1 MSGFAFSHQFS
12 KRWLATPTPVKHAI
26 IQELDDIV
34 TLLYPDTDLDEY
46 EFSVPNLHDK
56 VEELLAIEREQ
67 QEKLQAQARERE
79 LEEQRLEQERLEQH
93 RLEQERL
100 EQHRLEQER
109 LEIERLETERL
120 EKERLEQQR
129 LEAERLKQERREAE
143 HLEQQ
148 RPEQIQ
154 LTQENEKERQAQEA
168 RLQRERQA
176 QDDAAIALLEQERAI
191 AKQAHLAKQA
201 NPAKLATQL
210 STGSI
215 EGANHEPDEQTQST
229 DTATS
234 DVTIERHRSE
244 MLYAIDHTD
253 TADNMAESFAED
265 PTAAV
270 RTQETRV
277 TDPLVDIA
285 NPSIATTPA
294 IEQIKQDIVK
304 QLQGYIDNYLLE
316 SMTLM
321 NEDLNQW
328 LKTEVEKQL
337 TVRLSQSHQS
347 H

>member
-56 VEELLAIEREQ
+56 VEELLAIERDH

-79 LEEQRLEQERLEQH
+79 LEEQRLEQERLEQ
-93 RLEQERL
+93 
-100 EQHRLEQER
+100 
-109 LEIERLETERL
+109 
-120 EKERLEQQR
+120 
-129 LEAERLKQERREAE
+129 
-143 HLEQQ
+143 
-148 RPEQIQ
+148 
-154 LTQENEKERQAQEA
+154 
-168 RLQRERQA
+168 
-176 QDDAAIALLEQERAI
+176 
-191 AKQAHLAKQA
+191 QA
-201 NPAKLATQL
+201 NPAQPATQL

-215 EGANHEPDEQTQST
+215 EGANHELDEQAQST

-244 MLYAIDHTD
+244 MVYAIDHTD
-253 TADNMAESFAED
+253 TADNTDNFAEPLAD
-265 PTAAV
+265 DTTAAV
-270 RTQETRV
+270 MTQETSV
-277 TDPLVDIA
+277 TDPFADID

>member
-46 EFSVPNLHDK
+46 QFSVPNLHDK
-56 VEELLAIEREQ
+56 VEELLAIERDH
-67 QEKLQAQARERE
+67 QEKLQAQLRERE
-79 LEEQRLEQERLEQH
+79 LEEQRLEQERLEKH

-100 EQHRLEQER
+100 ENK
-109 LEIERLETERL
+109 RLETERL

-129 LEAERLKQERREAE
+129 LEQQ
-143 HLEQQ
+143 HL
-148 RPEQIQ
+148 EQIQ
-154 LTQENEKERQAQEA
+154 LTQENEKERQAQAE

-201 NPAKLATQL
+201 NPPQPAKQL

-215 EGANHEPDEQTQST
+215 EGANHQLDEQAQST

-244 MLYAIDHTD
+244 MVYAIDHTD
-253 TADNMAESFAED
+253 TADNFAEPLADD

-270 RTQETRV
+270 MTHETSV
-277 TDPLVDIA
+277 TDPLADID

-337 TVRLSQSHQS
+337 TVRLSQSH
-347 H
+347 

>member
-34 TLLYPDTDLDEY
+34 TLLYPDTDLDGY

-56 VEELLAIEREQ
+56 VEELLAIERDH
-67 QEKLQAQARERE
+67 QEKLQAQLRERE
-79 LEEQRLEQERLEQH
+79 LEEQRLEQERLEQ
-93 RLEQERL
+93 
-100 EQHRLEQER
+100 
-109 LEIERLETERL
+109 ERLETERL

-129 LEAERLKQERREAE
+129 LEQQR
-143 HLEQQ
+143 LEQA
-148 RPEQIQ
+148 Q
-154 LTQENEKERQAQEA
+154 LTQENEQERQAQEE

-176 QDDAAIALLEQERAI
+176 QDDAAIAVLEQERAI
-191 AKQAHLAKQA
+191 AKQAHLAKQS
-201 NPAKLATQL
+201 NPPQPATQL

-215 EGANHEPDEQTQST
+215 EGANHQLDEQAQST

-244 MLYAIDHTD
+244 MVYAIDYTD
-253 TADNMAESFAED
+253 TADNTDNFAEAEPLADD

-270 RTQETRV
+270 MTHETSV
-277 TDPLVDIA
+277 TDPLADID

-337 TVRLSQSHQS
+337 TVRLSQNH
-347 H
+347 

>member
-34 TLLYPDTDLDEY
+34 TLLYPDTDLDGY
-46 EFSVPNLHDK
+46 QFSVPNLHDK
-56 VEELLAIEREQ
+56 VEELLAIERDH

-79 LEEQRLEQERLEQH
+79 LEEQRLEQERLAQH

-100 EQHRLEQER
+100 ENK
-109 LEIERLETERL
+109 RLETERL

-129 LEAERLKQERREAE
+129 LEQQR
-143 HLEQQ
+143 LEQA
-148 RPEQIQ
+148 Q
-154 LTQENEKERQAQEA
+154 LTQENEKERQAQEE

-201 NPAKLATQL
+201 NPAQPATQL

-215 EGANHEPDEQTQST
+215 EGANHELDEQAQST
-229 DTATS
+229 DAATS

-244 MLYAIDHTD
+244 MVYAIDHTD
-253 TADNMAESFAED
+253 NTDNFAEAEPLADD

-270 RTQETRV
+270 MTHETRV
-277 TDPLVDIA
+277 TEPLADID

>member
-46 EFSVPNLHDK
+46 QFSVPNLHDK
-56 VEELLAIEREQ
+56 VEELLAIERDH

-100 EQHRLEQER
+100 ETER
-109 LEIERLETERL
+109 LEIERL

-129 LEAERLKQERREAE
+129 LEQQR
-143 HLEQQ
+143 LEQA
-148 RPEQIQ
+148 Q
-154 LTQENEKERQAQEA
+154 LTQENEKERQAQEE

-176 QDDAAIALLEQERAI
+176 QDDAAIAVLEQERAI
-191 AKQAHLAKQA
+191 AKQAHMAKQA
-201 NPAKLATQL
+201 NPPQPTTQL

-215 EGANHEPDEQTQST
+215 EVANHELDEQAQST

-234 DVTIERHRSE
+234 EVTIERHRSE
-244 MLYAIDHTD
+244 MVYAIDHTD
-253 TADNMAESFAED
+253 TADNTDNFAEAEPLADD
-265 PTAAV
+265 PKAAV
-270 RTQETRV
+270 MTQETHV
-277 TDPLVDIA
+277 TDPLADTD
-285 NPSIATTPA
+285 NPSNATTPA

>member
-56 VEELLAIEREQ
+56 VEELLAIERDH
-67 QEKLQAQARERE
+67 QEKLQAQLRERE
-79 LEEQRLEQERLEQH
+79 LEEQRLEQERLEKH

-100 EQHRLEQER
+100 ENK
-109 LEIERLETERL
+109 RLETERL

-129 LEAERLKQERREAE
+129 LE
-143 HLEQQ
+143 QQ
-148 RPEQIQ
+148 PLEQIQ
-154 LTQENEKERQAQEA
+154 LTQENEKERQAQEE

-201 NPAKLATQL
+201 NPPQPAKQL

-215 EGANHEPDEQTQST
+215 EGANHQLDEQAQST

-244 MLYAIDHTD
+244 MVYAIDHTD
-253 TADNMAESFAED
+253 TADNTDNIAEPLADD
-265 PTAAV
+265 PTVAV
-270 RTQETRV
+270 MTHETSV
-277 TDPLVDIA
+277 TDPLADID

-337 TVRLSQSHQS
+337 TVRLSQSH
-347 H
+347 

>member
-46 EFSVPNLHDK
+46 QFSVPNLHDK
-56 VEELLAIEREQ
+56 VEELLAIERDH
-67 QEKLQAQARERE
+67 QEKLQAQLRERE
-79 LEEQRLEQERLEQH
+79 LEEQRLEQERLEKH

-100 EQHRLEQER
+100 ENK
-109 LEIERLETERL
+109 RLETERL

-129 LEAERLKQERREAE
+129 LEQQ
-143 HLEQQ
+143 HL
-148 RPEQIQ
+148 EQIQ
-154 LTQENEKERQAQEA
+154 LTQENEKERQAQEE

-201 NPAKLATQL
+201 NPPQPAKQL

-215 EGANHEPDEQTQST
+215 EGANHQLDEQAQST

-244 MLYAIDHTD
+244 MVYAIDHTE
-253 TADNMAESFAED
+253 TADNTDNFAEPLADD
-265 PTAAV
+265 PTAALM
-270 RTQETRV
+270 THETRV

-337 TVRLSQSHQS
+337 AVRLSQSH
-347 H
+347 

>member
-34 TLLYPDTDLDEY
+34 TLLYPDTDLDGY

-56 VEELLAIEREQ
+56 VEELLAIERDH

-100 EQHRLEQER
+100 ETEH
-109 LEIERLETERL
+109 LEIERL

-129 LEAERLKQERREAE
+129 LEQQR
-143 HLEQQ
+143 LEQA
-148 RPEQIQ
+148 Q
-154 LTQENEKERQAQEA
+154 LTQENEKERQAQEE

-191 AKQAHLAKQA
+191 AKQAHMAKQA
-201 NPAKLATQL
+201 NPPQPATQL

-215 EGANHEPDEQTQST
+215 EVATYELDEQAQST

-244 MLYAIDHTD
+244 MVYAIDHTD
-253 TADNMAESFAED
+253 TADNTDNTDNFAEPLADD

-270 RTQETRV
+270 MTHETSV

-337 TVRLSQSHQS
+337 TVRLSQSH
-347 H
+347 

>member
-34 TLLYPDTDLDEY
+34 TLLYPDTDLDGY

-56 VEELLAIEREQ
+56 VEELLAIERDH
-67 QEKLQAQARERE
+67 QEKLQAQLRERE
-79 LEEQRLEQERLEQH
+79 LEEQRLEQERLEKH

-100 EQHRLEQER
+100 ENK
-109 LEIERLETERL
+109 RLETERL

-129 LEAERLKQERREAE
+129 LEQQ
-143 HLEQQ
+143 HL
-148 RPEQIQ
+148 EQIQ
-154 LTQENEKERQAQEA
+154 LTQENEKERQAQEE

-201 NPAKLATQL
+201 NPPQPAKQL

-215 EGANHEPDEQTQST
+215 EGANHQLDEQAQST

-244 MLYAIDHTD
+244 MVYAIDHTD
-253 TADNMAESFAED
+253 TADNTDNIAEPLADD
-265 PTAAV
+265 PTVAV
-270 RTQETRV
+270 MTHETRV
-277 TDPLVDIA
+277 THPLADID

-337 TVRLSQSHQS
+337 TVRLSQSH
-347 H
+347 

>member
-56 VEELLAIEREQ
+56 VEELLAIERDH

-79 LEEQRLEQERLEQH
+79 LEEQRLEQERLAQH

-100 EQHRLEQER
+100 ENK
-109 LEIERLETERL
+109 RLETERL

-129 LEAERLKQERREAE
+129 LEQQR
-143 HLEQQ
+143 LEQA
-148 RPEQIQ
+148 Q
-154 LTQENEKERQAQEA
+154 LTQENEKERQAQEE

-176 QDDAAIALLEQERAI
+176 QDEAAIALLEQERAI

-201 NPAKLATQL
+201 NPAKPAKQL

-215 EGANHEPDEQTQST
+215 EVATHELDEQAQST

-244 MLYAIDHTD
+244 MVYAIDHTD
-253 TADNMAESFAED
+253 NTDNFAEAEPLADD

-270 RTQETRV
+270 MTHETSV
-277 TDPLVDIA
+277 TDPLADID
-285 NPSIATTPA
+285 NLSIATTPT

>member
-34 TLLYPDTDLDEY
+34 TLLYPDTDLDGY
-46 EFSVPNLHDK
+46 QFSVPNLHDK
-56 VEELLAIEREQ
+56 VEELLAIERDH

-79 LEEQRLEQERLEQH
+79 LEQQRLEQERLAQH

-100 EQHRLEQER
+100 ENK
-109 LEIERLETERL
+109 RLETERL
-120 EKERLEQQR
+120 EKERLEQ
-129 LEAERLKQERREAE
+129 
-143 HLEQQ
+143 
-148 RPEQIQ
+148 IQ
-154 LTQENEKERQAQEA
+154 LTQENEQERQAQEE

-201 NPAKLATQL
+201 TPPQPATQL
-210 STGSI
+210 STRSI
-215 EGANHEPDEQTQST
+215 EGANHELDEQAQST

-244 MLYAIDHTD
+244 MVYAIDHTD
-253 TADNMAESFAED
+253 TADNTDNTDNFAEAEPLADD
-265 PTAAV
+265 PTAALM
-270 RTQETRV
+270 THETRV
-277 TDPLVDIA
+277 TDPLADIA

-337 TVRLSQSHQS
+337 TVRLSQSH
-347 H
+347 

>member
-46 EFSVPNLHDK
+46 QFSVPNLHDK
-56 VEELLAIEREQ
+56 VEELLAIERDH
-67 QEKLQAQARERE
+67 QEKLQAQLRERE
-79 LEEQRLEQERLEQH
+79 LEEQRLEQERLEKH

-100 EQHRLEQER
+100 ENK
-109 LEIERLETERL
+109 RLETERL

-129 LEAERLKQERREAE
+129 LE
-143 HLEQQ
+143 QQ
-148 RPEQIQ
+148 PLEQIQ
-154 LTQENEKERQAQEA
+154 LTQENEQERQAQEE

-191 AKQAHLAKQA
+191 AKQAHLAKQS
-201 NPAKLATQL
+201 NPPQPATQL

-215 EGANHEPDEQTQST
+215 EGANHQLDEQAQST

-244 MLYAIDHTD
+244 MVYAIDHTD
-253 TADNMAESFAED
+253 TADNFAEPLADD
-265 PTAAV
+265 PTVAV
-270 RTQETRV
+270 MTHETSV
-277 TDPLVDIA
+277 TDPLADID

-328 LKTEVEKQL
+328 LKTEVKKQL
-337 TVRLSQSHQS
+337 TVRLSQSH
-347 H
+347 

>member
-46 EFSVPNLHDK
+46 QFSVPNLHDK
-56 VEELLAIEREQ
+56 VEELLAIERDH

-79 LEEQRLEQERLEQH
+79 LEEQRLEQERLEKH

-100 EQHRLEQER
+100 ENK
-109 LEIERLETERL
+109 RLETERL

-129 LEAERLKQERREAE
+129 LEQQR
-143 HLEQQ
+143 LEQA
-148 RPEQIQ
+148 Q
-154 LTQENEKERQAQEA
+154 LTQENEQERQAQEE

-191 AKQAHLAKQA
+191 AKQAHLAKQS
-201 NPAKLATQL
+201 NPPQPATQL

-215 EGANHEPDEQTQST
+215 EGANHQLDEQAQST

-244 MLYAIDHTD
+244 MVYAIDHTD
-253 TADNMAESFAED
+253 TADNTDNFAEAEPLAND

-270 RTQETRV
+270 MTQETSV
-277 TDPLVDIA
+277 TDPLADI
-285 NPSIATTPA
+285 NNLSIATTPA

-337 TVRLSQSHQS
+337 AVRLSQSH
-347 H
+347 

>member
-34 TLLYPDTDLDEY
+34 TLLYPDTDLDGY
-46 EFSVPNLHDK
+46 QFSVPNLHDK
-56 VEELLAIEREQ
+56 VEELLAIERDH

-79 LEEQRLEQERLEQH
+79 LEEQRLEQERLEQ
-93 RLEQERL
+93 
-100 EQHRLEQER
+100 
-109 LEIERLETERL
+109 
-120 EKERLEQQR
+120 QR
-129 LEAERLKQERREAE
+129 LEAERLKQERHEAE

-148 RPEQIQ
+148 RLEQIR
-154 LTQENEKERQAQEA
+154 LTQENEKERQAQAE

-201 NPAKLATQL
+201 NPPQPATQL

-215 EGANHEPDEQTQST
+215 EGANHELDEQAQTT

-234 DVTIERHRSE
+234 DITIERHRSE
-244 MLYAIDHTD
+244 MVYAINHTD
-253 TADNMAESFAED
+253 TADNIAEPLADD

-270 RTQETRV
+270 MTHETSV
-277 TDPLVDIA
+277 TDPLPDI
-285 NPSIATTPA
+285 NNLSITTTPA

-337 TVRLSQSHQS
+337 TVRLSQSH
-347 H
+347 

>member
-34 TLLYPDTDLDEY
+34 TLLYPATDLDEY

-56 VEELLAIEREQ
+56 VEELLAIERDH
-67 QEKLQAQARERE
+67 QEKLQAQLRERE

-100 EQHRLEQER
+100 ENK
-109 LEIERLETERL
+109 RLETERL
-120 EKERLEQQR
+120 EKERLEQ
-129 LEAERLKQERREAE
+129 
-143 HLEQQ
+143 
-148 RPEQIQ
+148 IQ
-154 LTQENEKERQAQEA
+154 LTQENEQERQAQEA

-215 EGANHEPDEQTQST
+215 EGANHQLDEQAQSK

-244 MLYAIDHTD
+244 MVYAIDHTD
-253 TADNMAESFAED
+253 TADNTDKIAEPLADD
-265 PTAAV
+265 PTAALM
-270 RTQETRV
+270 THETRV

>member
-34 TLLYPDTDLDEY
+34 TLLHPDTDLDGY
-46 EFSVPNLHDK
+46 QFSVPNLHDK
-56 VEELLAIEREQ
+56 VEELLAIERDH

-79 LEEQRLEQERLEQH
+79 LEEQRLEQERLAQQ

-100 EQHRLEQER
+100 ENKR
-109 LEIERLETERL
+109 LEIERL

-129 LEAERLKQERREAE
+129 LE
-143 HLEQQ
+143 QQ
-148 RPEQIQ
+148 RLEQIQ
-154 LTQENEKERQAQEA
+154 LTQENEKERQAQ
-168 RLQRERQA
+168 
-176 QDDAAIALLEQERAI
+176 DDAAIAVLEQERAI
-191 AKQAHLAKQA
+191 AKQAHMAKQS
-201 NPAKLATQL
+201 NPPQPTMQL

-215 EGANHEPDEQTQST
+215 EVANHQLDEQAQST
-229 DTATS
+229 DAATS

-244 MLYAIDHTD
+244 MVYAIDHTD
-253 TADNMAESFAED
+253 TADNTDNFAEPLADD

-270 RTQETRV
+270 MTHETRV
-277 TDPLVDIA
+277 TDPLADTD

-321 NEDLNQW
+321 NEDLTQW

>member
-46 EFSVPNLHDK
+46 QFSVPNLHDK
-56 VEELLAIEREQ
+56 VEELLAIERDH
-67 QEKLQAQARERE
+67 QEKLQAQAHERE
-79 LEEQRLEQERLEQH
+79 LEEQRLEQERLAQQ
-93 RLEQERL
+93 RLEQ
-100 EQHRLEQER
+100 
-109 LEIERLETERL
+109 ERLETERL

-129 LEAERLKQERREAE
+129 LEQQ
-143 HLEQQ
+143 HL
-148 RPEQIQ
+148 EQIQ
-154 LTQENEKERQAQEA
+154 LTQENEKERQAQEE

-191 AKQAHLAKQA
+191 AKQAHLAKQS
-201 NPAKLATQL
+201 NPPQPATQL

-215 EGANHEPDEQTQST
+215 EGANHELDEQVQST

-244 MLYAIDHTD
+244 MVYAIDHTD
-253 TADNMAESFAED
+253 TADNFAEPLADD

-270 RTQETRV
+270 LTHETSV
-277 TDPLVDIA
+277 TDPLADID

-337 TVRLSQSHQS
+337 TVRLSKSH
-347 H
+347 

>member
-34 TLLYPDTDLDEY
+34 TLLYPATDLDEY

-56 VEELLAIEREQ
+56 VEELLAIERDH
-67 QEKLQAQARERE
+67 QEKLQAQLRERE
-79 LEEQRLEQERLEQH
+79 LEEQRLEQERLEKH

-100 EQHRLEQER
+100 ENK
-109 LEIERLETERL
+109 RLETERL

-129 LEAERLKQERREAE
+129 LEQQ
-143 HLEQQ
+143 HL
-148 RPEQIQ
+148 EQIQ
-154 LTQENEKERQAQEA
+154 LTQENEKERQAQEE

-201 NPAKLATQL
+201 NPPQPAKQL

-215 EGANHEPDEQTQST
+215 EGANHQLDEQAQST

-244 MLYAIDHTD
+244 MVYAIDHTD
-253 TADNMAESFAED
+253 TADNTDNIAEPLADD
-265 PTAAV
+265 PTVAV
-270 RTQETRV
+270 MTHETSV
-277 TDPLVDIA
+277 THPLADID

-337 TVRLSQSHQS
+337 TVRLSQSH
-347 H
+347 

>member
-46 EFSVPNLHDK
+46 QFSVPNLHDK
-56 VEELLAIEREQ
+56 VEELLAIERDH
-67 QEKLQAQARERE
+67 QEKLQAQLRERE
-79 LEEQRLEQERLEQH
+79 LEEQRLEQERLEKH

-100 EQHRLEQER
+100 ENK
-109 LEIERLETERL
+109 RLETERL

-129 LEAERLKQERREAE
+129 LE
-143 HLEQQ
+143 QQ
-148 RPEQIQ
+148 PLEQIQ
-154 LTQENEKERQAQEA
+154 LTQENEQERQAQEE

-191 AKQAHLAKQA
+191 AKQAHLAKQS
-201 NPAKLATQL
+201 NPPQPATQL

-215 EGANHEPDEQTQST
+215 EGANHQLDEQAQST

-244 MLYAIDHTD
+244 MVYAIDHTD
-253 TADNMAESFAED
+253 TADNTDNFAEAEPLADD

-270 RTQETRV
+270 MAQETRV
-277 TDPLVDIA
+277 TDPLADTD

-337 TVRLSQSHQS
+337 TVRLSQSH
-347 H
+347 

>member
-56 VEELLAIEREQ
+56 VEELLAIERDH

-79 LEEQRLEQERLEQH
+79 LEEQRLEQERFEQH
-93 RLEQERL
+93 RLK
-100 EQHRLEQER
+100 QER

-120 EKERLEQQR
+120 EKERLEK
-129 LEAERLKQERREAE
+129 A
-143 HLEQQ
+143 
-148 RPEQIQ
+148 Q
-154 LTQENEKERQAQEA
+154 LTQENEKDRQAQEE

-191 AKQAHLAKQA
+191 AKQAHLAKQS
-201 NPAKLATQL
+201 NPAQPATQL

-215 EGANHEPDEQTQST
+215 EVATHKLDEQAQST

-244 MLYAIDHTD
+244 MVYAIDHTD
-253 TADNMAESFAED
+253 TADNFAEPLADD

-270 RTQETRV
+270 MTHETRV
-277 TDPLVDIA
+277 TDPLVDID

>member
-12 KRWLATPTPVKHAI
+12 KRWLATPSPVKHAI

-56 VEELLAIEREQ
+56 VEELLAIERDH

-100 EQHRLEQER
+100 E
-109 LEIERLETERL
+109 IERL
-120 EKERLEQQR
+120 EKERLEKER
-129 LEAERLKQERREAE
+129 LEKA
-143 HLEQQ
+143 
-148 RPEQIQ
+148 Q
-154 LTQENEKERQAQEA
+154 LTQENEKERQAQEE
-168 RLQRERQA
+168 RLQRERQS
-176 QDDAAIALLEQERAI
+176 QDDAAIAALEQERAI

-201 NPAKLATQL
+201 NHPQPATQL

-215 EGANHEPDEQTQST
+215 EVANHQLDEQAQST

-244 MLYAIDHTD
+244 MVYAIDHTD
-253 TADNMAESFAED
+253 TADNTDTFAEPLADD
-265 PTAAV
+265 PTATV
-270 RTQETRV
+270 MTHETRV

-337 TVRLSQSHQS
+337 TVRLSQSH
-347 H
+347 

>member
-34 TLLYPDTDLDEY
+34 TLLYPDTDLNGY
-46 EFSVPNLHDK
+46 QFSVPNLHDK
-56 VEELLAIEREQ
+56 VEELLAIERDN
-67 QEKLQAQARERE
+67 QEKLQAQLRERE

-100 EQHRLEQER
+100 ETER
-109 LEIERLETERL
+109 LEIERL

-148 RPEQIQ
+148 RLEQAQ
-154 LTQENEKERQAQEA
+154 LTQENEQERQAQEE

-201 NPAKLATQL
+201 NPLQPATQL

-215 EGANHEPDEQTQST
+215 EVANHELDEQAQTT

-244 MLYAIDHTD
+244 MVYAIDHTD
-253 TADNMAESFAED
+253 NIAEPLADD

-270 RTQETRV
+270 MTRETSV
-277 TDPLVDIA
+277 TEPLADID

-337 TVRLSQSHQS
+337 AVRLSQSH
-347 H
+347 

>member
-26 IQELDDIV
+26 IQELDDII
-34 TLLYPDTDLDEY
+34 TLLSPDTDLDDY
-46 EFSVPNLHDK
+46 QFSVPNLHDK
-56 VEELLAIEREQ
+56 VEELLAIEREH

-79 LEEQRLEQERLEQH
+79 LEQQRLEQERLEKH
-93 RLEQERL
+93 M
-100 EQHRLEQER
+100 LEQER

-120 EKERLEQQR
+120 EKERLEQ
-129 LEAERLKQERREAE
+129 
-143 HLEQQ
+143 
-148 RPEQIQ
+148 IQ
-154 LTQENEKERQAQEA
+154 LAQENEKERQAQEE

-201 NPAKLATQL
+201 NPAQPATQL

-215 EGANHEPDEQTQST
+215 EGANHELDEQAQST

-244 MLYAIDHTD
+244 MVYAIDHTD
-253 TADNMAESFAED
+253 TADNTDNIAEPLADD

-270 RTQETRV
+270 MTHETSV
-277 TDPLVDIA
+277 TDPLADID

-337 TVRLSQSHQS
+337 TVRLSQSH
-347 H
+347 

>member
-34 TLLYPDTDLDEY
+34 TLLHPDTDLDGY
-46 EFSVPNLHDK
+46 QFSVPNLHDK
-56 VEELLAIEREQ
+56 VEELLAIERDH

-79 LEEQRLEQERLEQH
+79 LEEQRLEQERLA
-93 RLEQERL
+93 
-100 EQHRLEQER
+100 QHRLEQER
-109 LEIERLETERL
+109 LEIERLEKERL

-129 LEAERLKQERREAE
+129 LEQQ
-143 HLEQQ
+143 HL
-148 RPEQIQ
+148 EQIQ
-154 LTQENEKERQAQEA
+154 LTQENEKERQAQEE

-191 AKQAHLAKQA
+191 AKQAHLEKQA
-201 NPAKLATQL
+201 NPPQPVTQL

-215 EGANHEPDEQTQST
+215 EGANHQLDEQAQST

-244 MLYAIDHTD
+244 MVYAIDHTD
-253 TADNMAESFAED
+253 TADNTDNFAEAEPLADD

-270 RTQETRV
+270 MAQETRV
-277 TDPLVDIA
+277 TDPLADTD

-316 SMTLM
+316 SITLM

>member
-34 TLLYPDTDLDEY
+34 TLLYPDTVLDGY

-56 VEELLAIEREQ
+56 VEELLAIERDH

-79 LEEQRLEQERLEQH
+79 LEEQRLEQERLEKH

-100 EQHRLEQER
+100 ENK
-109 LEIERLETERL
+109 RLETERL

-129 LEAERLKQERREAE
+129 LEQQR
-143 HLEQQ
+143 LEQA
-148 RPEQIQ
+148 Q
-154 LTQENEKERQAQEA
+154 LTQENEKERQAQEE

-201 NPAKLATQL
+201 NPPQPAKQL

-215 EGANHEPDEQTQST
+215 EGANHQLDEQAQST

-244 MLYAIDHTD
+244 MVYAIDHTD
-253 TADNMAESFAED
+253 TADNTDNFAEPLADD

-270 RTQETRV
+270 LTHETSV
-277 TDPLVDIA
+277 TDPLADID

-337 TVRLSQSHQS
+337 TVRLSQSH
-347 H
+347 

>member
-46 EFSVPNLHDK
+46 QFSVPNLHDK
-56 VEELLAIEREQ
+56 VEELLAIERDH

-79 LEEQRLEQERLEQH
+79 LEEQRLEQERLAQH

-100 EQHRLEQER
+100 ETER
-109 LEIERLETERL
+109 LEIERL

-129 LEAERLKQERREAE
+129 LE
-143 HLEQQ
+143 QQ
-148 RPEQIQ
+148 RLEQIQ
-154 LTQENEKERQAQEA
+154 LTQENEKERQAQEE

-191 AKQAHLAKQA
+191 AKQAHMAKKA
-201 NPAKLATQL
+201 NPPQPAKQL

-215 EGANHEPDEQTQST
+215 EVVTHELDEQAQPT
-229 DTATS
+229 DAATS

-244 MLYAIDHTD
+244 MVYAIDHTD
-253 TADNMAESFAED
+253 TADNTDNFADPLADD

-270 RTQETRV
+270 LTQETSV
-277 TDPLVDIA
+277 TDPLADTD
-285 NPSIATTPA
+285 NPSNATTPA

>member
-34 TLLYPDTDLDEY
+34 TLLYPATDLDEY

-56 VEELLAIEREQ
+56 VEELLAIERDH
-67 QEKLQAQARERE
+67 QEKLQAQLRERE

-100 EQHRLEQER
+100 ENK
-109 LEIERLETERL
+109 RLETERL
-120 EKERLEQQR
+120 EKERLEQ
-129 LEAERLKQERREAE
+129 
-143 HLEQQ
+143 
-148 RPEQIQ
+148 IQ
-154 LTQENEKERQAQEA
+154 LTQENEQERQAQEA

-215 EGANHEPDEQTQST
+215 EGANHQLDEQAQSK

-244 MLYAIDHTD
+244 MVYAIDHTD
-253 TADNMAESFAED
+253 TADNTDKIAEPLADD
-265 PTAAV
+265 PTAALM
-270 RTQETRV
+270 THETRV

-304 QLQGYIDNYLLE
+304 QLQGCIDNYLLE

-337 TVRLSQSHQS
+337 TVRLSQSH
-347 H
+347 

>member
-46 EFSVPNLHDK
+46 QFSVPNLHDK
-56 VEELLAIEREQ
+56 VEELLAIERDH

-79 LEEQRLEQERLEQH
+79 LEEQRLEQERLAQH

-100 EQHRLEQER
+100 ENK
-109 LEIERLETERL
+109 RLETERL

-129 LEAERLKQERREAE
+129 LE
-143 HLEQQ
+143 QQ
-148 RPEQIQ
+148 RLEQIQ
-154 LTQENEKERQAQEA
+154 LTQENEKERQAQEE

-201 NPAKLATQL
+201 NPAKPAKQL

-215 EGANHEPDEQTQST
+215 EVATHELDEQAQST

-244 MLYAIDHTD
+244 MVYAIDHTD
-253 TADNMAESFAED
+253 TADNTDNFAEPLAD
-265 PTAAV
+265 DTTAAV
-270 RTQETRV
+270 MTHETSV
-277 TDPLVDIA
+277 TDPLADID
-285 NPSIATTPA
+285 NLSIATTPA

>member
-46 EFSVPNLHDK
+46 QFSVPNLHDK
-56 VEELLAIEREQ
+56 VEELLAIERDH

-100 EQHRLEQER
+100 E
-109 LEIERLETERL
+109 IERL

-143 HLEQQ
+143 QLEQQ
-148 RPEQIQ
+148 RLEQIQ
-154 LTQENEKERQAQEA
+154 LTQENEQERQAQEA

-176 QDDAAIALLEQERAI
+176 QDDAAIAALEQERAI
-191 AKQAHLAKQA
+191 AKQAHLAKQS
-201 NPAKLATQL
+201 NPPQPATQL

-215 EGANHEPDEQTQST
+215 EGANHQLDEQAQST

-244 MLYAIDHTD
+244 MVYAIDHTD
-253 TADNMAESFAED
+253 TADNTDKIAEPLADD

-270 RTQETRV
+270 MTHETSV
-277 TDPLVDIA
+277 TDPLADIA

-337 TVRLSQSHQS
+337 TVRLSQSH
-347 H
+347 

>member
-56 VEELLAIEREQ
+56 VEELLAIERDH

-79 LEEQRLEQERLEQH
+79 LEQQRLEQERLEQH

-100 EQHRLEQER
+100 ENK
-109 LEIERLETERL
+109 RLETERL

-129 LEAERLKQERREAE
+129 LE
-143 HLEQQ
+143 QQ
-148 RPEQIQ
+148 RLEQIQ
-154 LTQENEKERQAQEA
+154 LTQENEKERQAQKE

-201 NPAKLATQL
+201 NPAQPATQL

-215 EGANHEPDEQTQST
+215 EGANHQLDEQAQST

-244 MLYAIDHTD
+244 MVYAIDHTD
-253 TADNMAESFAED
+253 TADNTDNFAEPFADD

-270 RTQETRV
+270 MTHETSV
-277 TDPLVDIA
+277 TDPLADID
-285 NPSIATTPA
+285 NPSTATTPA

-337 TVRLSQSHQS
+337 AVRLSQSH
-347 H
+347 

>member
-34 TLLYPDTDLDEY
+34 TLLYPDTDLDGY
-46 EFSVPNLHDK
+46 QFSVPNLHDK
-56 VEELLAIEREQ
+56 VEELLAIERDH

-100 EQHRLEQER
+100 ENK
-109 LEIERLETERL
+109 RLETERL

-129 LEAERLKQERREAE
+129 LE
-143 HLEQQ
+143 QQ
-148 RPEQIQ
+148 RLEQIQ
-154 LTQENEKERQAQEA
+154 LTQENEKERQAQKE

-191 AKQAHLAKQA
+191 AKQAHLAKQS
-201 NPAKLATQL
+201 NPAQPATQL

-215 EGANHEPDEQTQST
+215 EGANHQLDEQAQST

-244 MLYAIDHTD
+244 MVYAIDHTD
-253 TADNMAESFAED
+253 TADNTDNFAEAEPLADD

-270 RTQETRV
+270 VTHETRV
-277 TDPLVDIA
+277 TDPLADTD

-337 TVRLSQSHQS
+337 TVRLSQSH
-347 H
+347 

>member
-34 TLLYPDTDLDEY
+34 TLLYPATDLDEY

-56 VEELLAIEREQ
+56 VEELLAIERDH
-67 QEKLQAQARERE
+67 QEKLQAQAHERE
-79 LEEQRLEQERLEQH
+79 LEEQRLEQERLAQQ
-93 RLEQERL
+93 RLEQ
-100 EQHRLEQER
+100 
-109 LEIERLETERL
+109 ERLETERL

-129 LEAERLKQERREAE
+129 LEQQ
-143 HLEQQ
+143 HL
-148 RPEQIQ
+148 EQIQ
-154 LTQENEKERQAQEA
+154 LTQENEKERQAQEE

-191 AKQAHLAKQA
+191 AKQAHLAKQS
-201 NPAKLATQL
+201 NPPQQATQL

-215 EGANHEPDEQTQST
+215 EGANHELDEQVQST

-244 MLYAIDHTD
+244 MVYAIDHTD
-253 TADNMAESFAED
+253 TADNFAEPLADD

-270 RTQETRV
+270 LTHETSV
-277 TDPLVDIA
+277 TDPLADID

-337 TVRLSQSHQS
+337 TVRLSKSH
-347 H
+347 

>member
-56 VEELLAIEREQ
+56 VEELLAIERDH

-100 EQHRLEQER
+100 ENK
-109 LEIERLETERL
+109 RLETERL

-129 LEAERLKQERREAE
+129 LE
-143 HLEQQ
+143 QQ
-148 RPEQIQ
+148 RLEQIQ
-154 LTQENEKERQAQEA
+154 LTQENEKERQAQEE

-191 AKQAHLAKQA
+191 AKQAHLAKQS
-201 NPAKLATQL
+201 NPPQPATQL

-215 EGANHEPDEQTQST
+215 EGANHQLDEQAQST

-244 MLYAIDHTD
+244 MVYAIDHTD
-253 TADNMAESFAED
+253 TADNTDNFAEPLADD

-270 RTQETRV
+270 MTHETSV
-277 TDPLVDIA
+277 TDPLADID

>member
-1 MSGFAFSHQFS
+1 M
-12 KRWLATPTPVKHAI
+12 
-26 IQELDDIV
+26 
-34 TLLYPDTDLDEY
+34 
-46 EFSVPNLHDK
+46 
-56 VEELLAIEREQ
+56 
-67 QEKLQAQARERE
+67 
-79 LEEQRLEQERLEQH
+79 EQH

-100 EQHRLEQER
+100 ENKR
-109 LEIERLETERL
+109 LEIERL

-129 LEAERLKQERREAE
+129 LE
-143 HLEQQ
+143 QQ
-148 RPEQIQ
+148 PLEQIQ
-154 LTQENEKERQAQEA
+154 LTQENEKERQAQEE

-201 NPAKLATQL
+201 NPPQPAKQL

-215 EGANHEPDEQTQST
+215 EGANHQLDEQAQST

-244 MLYAIDHTD
+244 MVYAIDHTD
-253 TADNMAESFAED
+253 TADNTDNFAEPLADD
-265 PTAAV
+265 PTVAV
-270 RTQETRV
+270 MTHETSV
-277 TDPLVDIA
+277 TDPLADID

-337 TVRLSQSHQS
+337 TVRLSQSH
-347 H
+347 

>member
-56 VEELLAIEREQ
+56 VEELLAIERDH

-100 EQHRLEQER
+100 ENKR
-109 LEIERLETERL
+109 LEIERL

-129 LEAERLKQERREAE
+129 LE
-143 HLEQQ
+143 QQ
-148 RPEQIQ
+148 PLEQIQ
-154 LTQENEKERQAQEA
+154 LTQENEQERQAQEE

-176 QDDAAIALLEQERAI
+176 QDDAAIAALEQERAI
-191 AKQAHLAKQA
+191 AKQAHLAKQS
-201 NPAKLATQL
+201 NPAQPATQL

-215 EGANHEPDEQTQST
+215 EGANHQLDEQAQST
-229 DTATS
+229 DSATS
-234 DVTIERHRSE
+234 DITIERHRSE
-244 MLYAIDHTD
+244 MVYAIDHTD
-253 TADNMAESFAED
+253 TADNTDNFAEAEPLADD

-270 RTQETRV
+270 MTHETSV
-277 TDPLVDIA
+277 TDPLADID

-337 TVRLSQSHQS
+337 TVRLSQSH
-347 H
+347 

>member
-46 EFSVPNLHDK
+46 QFSVPNLHDK
-56 VEELLAIEREQ
+56 VEELLAIEREH

-79 LEEQRLEQERLEQH
+79 LEEQRLEQERLAQH
-93 RLEQERL
+93 RLEQEC
-100 EQHRLEQER
+100 
-109 LEIERLETERL
+109 L

-129 LEAERLKQERREAE
+129 LE
-143 HLEQQ
+143 
-148 RPEQIQ
+148 QIQ
-154 LTQENEKERQAQEA
+154 LTQENEQERQAQEE

-201 NPAKLATQL
+201 NPPQQATQL

-215 EGANHEPDEQTQST
+215 EVANHKLDEQAQST

-234 DVTIERHRSE
+234 DITIERHRSE
-244 MLYAIDHTD
+244 MVYAIDHTD
-253 TADNMAESFAED
+253 TADNIAEPLADD

-270 RTQETRV
+270 LTHETSV
-277 TDPLVDIA
+277 TDPLADID

-337 TVRLSQSHQS
+337 TVRLSQSH
-347 H
+347 

>member
-46 EFSVPNLHDK
+46 QFSVPNLHDK
-56 VEELLAIEREQ
+56 VEELLAIERDH
-67 QEKLQAQARERE
+67 QEKLQAQLRERE
-79 LEEQRLEQERLEQH
+79 LEEQRLEQERLEKH

-100 EQHRLEQER
+100 ENK
-109 LEIERLETERL
+109 RLETERL

-129 LEAERLKQERREAE
+129 LEQQ
-143 HLEQQ
+143 HL
-148 RPEQIQ
+148 EQIQ
-154 LTQENEKERQAQEA
+154 LTQENEKERQAQEE

-191 AKQAHLAKQA
+191 AKQAHLAKQS
-201 NPAKLATQL
+201 NPAQPATQL

-215 EGANHEPDEQTQST
+215 EGANHQLDEQAQST

-244 MLYAIDHTD
+244 MVYAIDHTD
-253 TADNMAESFAED
+253 TADNTDNFAEAEPLADD
-265 PTAAV
+265 PTAALM
-270 RTQETRV
+270 THETRV

-337 TVRLSQSHQS
+337 AVRLSQSH
-347 H
+347 

>member
-56 VEELLAIEREQ
+56 VEELLAIERDH

-100 EQHRLEQER
+100 ENK
-109 LEIERLETERL
+109 RLETERL

-129 LEAERLKQERREAE
+129 LEAERLKQERHEAE

-148 RPEQIQ
+148 RLEQAQ
-154 LTQENEKERQAQEA
+154 LTQENEQ
-168 RLQRERQA
+168 ERQA

-201 NPAKLATQL
+201 NPAKPAKQL

-215 EGANHEPDEQTQST
+215 EVATHELDEQAQST

-244 MLYAIDHTD
+244 MVYAIDHTD
-253 TADNMAESFAED
+253 NTDNFAEAEPLADD

-270 RTQETRV
+270 MTHETSV
-277 TDPLVDIA
+277 TDPLADID
-285 NPSIATTPA
+285 NLSIATTPT

>member
-34 TLLYPDTDLDEY
+34 TLLYPDTDLDQY

-56 VEELLAIEREQ
+56 VEELLAIERDH

-79 LEEQRLEQERLEQH
+79 LEEQRLEQERLAQQ

-100 EQHRLEQER
+100 ENKR
-109 LEIERLETERL
+109 LEIERL

-129 LEAERLKQERREAE
+129 L
-143 HLEQQ
+143 
-148 RPEQIQ
+148 EQIQ

-191 AKQAHLAKQA
+191 AKQAHLEKQA
-201 NPAKLATQL
+201 NPPQPATQL

-215 EGANHEPDEQTQST
+215 EGANHELDKQAQST

-244 MLYAIDHTD
+244 MVYAIDHTD
-253 TADNMAESFAED
+253 TADNTAEPLADD

-270 RTQETRV
+270 VTHETRV
-277 TDPLVDIA
+277 TDPLADTD
-285 NPSIATTPA
+285 NPSNATMPA

>member
-34 TLLYPDTDLDEY
+34 TLLYPATDLDEY

-56 VEELLAIEREQ
+56 VEELLAIERDH
-67 QEKLQAQARERE
+67 QEKLQAQLRERE
-79 LEEQRLEQERLEQH
+79 LEEQRLEQERLEKH

-100 EQHRLEQER
+100 ENK
-109 LEIERLETERL
+109 RLETERL

-129 LEAERLKQERREAE
+129 LEQQ
-143 HLEQQ
+143 HL
-148 RPEQIQ
+148 EQIQ
-154 LTQENEKERQAQEA
+154 LTQENEQERQAQEA

-201 NPAKLATQL
+201 NPPQPATQV

-215 EGANHEPDEQTQST
+215 EGANHQLDEQAQST

-244 MLYAIDHTD
+244 MVYAIDHTD
-253 TADNMAESFAED
+253 TADNTDNIAEPLADD
-265 PTAAV
+265 PTVAV
-270 RTQETRV
+270 MTHETSV
-277 TDPLVDIA
+277 TDPLADID

-337 TVRLSQSHQS
+337 TVRLSQSH
-347 H
+347 